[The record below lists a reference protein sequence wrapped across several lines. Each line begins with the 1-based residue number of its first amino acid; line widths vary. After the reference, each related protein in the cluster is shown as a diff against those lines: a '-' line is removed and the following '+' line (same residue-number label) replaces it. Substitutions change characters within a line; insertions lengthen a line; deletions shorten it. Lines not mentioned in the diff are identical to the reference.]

1 MAKKKA
7 VKAKTAK
14 KAAKPVKTAKAAT
27 TSDKPR
33 GFKQMKLVVVPSGK
47 KFVAGLKNNGKLV
60 FTSEPMAT
68 EGHARNFAARL
79 ATWLQK
85 PDFLDTTVVE

>member
-7 VKAKTAK
+7 AT
-14 KAAKPVKTAKAAT
+14 KAAATKTPKTVKAAT
-27 TSDKPR
+27 TSEKPR

-60 FTSEPMAT
+60 FTSEPMST
-68 EGHARNFAARL
+68 EGHAKNFAARL
-79 ATWLQK
+79 AVWLKK
-85 PDFLDTTVVE
+85 PDFIDAQAV